1 MCRYVSATKQNK
13 ASGLKPDGR
22 KVISMSLY
30 GKDPRYTWGV
40 IRNAQLV
47 PVYLPD
53 WTLRVYV
60 AADQAPPEL
69 SVPPRIINKL
79 RLLGV
84 EIAEVSTGNSITP
97 RNWRLLVAN
106 DEPIDYFLIRV
117 TDTRLSEREAVI
129 IKDWLS
135 TAEKN
140 GPRSNVIHCI
150 RDHPKH
156 ADQAIID
163 GLWGGRPRMLYHR
176 LNKHVT
182 DIPELASSASSKEMN
197 AVLNSVLWPAVADVA
212 YCHDSV
218 SPCDRWSPAASRHAF
233 PIARTGQ
240 VYLGQKFD
248 QHQEL
253 VSNDGDQ
260 IKSYVMCPDASDSSV
275 LLSNYTTVWPAVEVI
290 STLSSAPGN
299 KI

>member
-1 MCRYVSATKQNK
+1 VNRNE
-13 ASGLKPDGR
+13 ASGAKSDGR

-30 GKDPRYTWGV
+30 GKDPLYTWGV

-53 WTLRVYV
+53 WTLRVYI
-60 AADQAPPEL
+60 ASDASPTEL
-69 SVPPRIINKL
+69 TVPPRIVNKL
-79 RLLGV
+79 QLLGA
-84 EIAEVSTGNSITP
+84 EIVAVLSGNSITP

-106 DEPIDYFLIRV
+106 DEQIDYFLIRDA
-117 TDTRLSEREAVI
+117 DTRLSERDAVI

-140 GPRSNVIHCI
+140 GSAVIHCI
-150 RDHPKH
+150 HDHPKH

-176 LNKHVT
+176 LSKHVT

-233 PIARTGQ
+233 PIARSGQ
-240 VYLGQKFD
+240 DYLGQKFD

-299 KI
+299 KT

>member
-1 MCRYVSATKQNK
+1 MKRNE
-13 ASGLKPDGR
+13 ASGAKPDGR

-53 WTLRVYV
+53 WTLRVYI
-60 AADQAPPEL
+60 AADPAPPEL

-106 DEPIDYFLIRV
+106 DEPIDYFLIRD

-176 LNKHVT
+176 LSKHVT

-260 IKSYVMCPDASDSSV
+260 IKSYVMCPDASSSLV
-275 LLSNYTTVWPAVEVI
+275 LPSNYTTVQPTVSVI
-290 STLSSAPGN
+290 STLSSALSMLGN
-299 KI
+299 HI